1 MIGNMIK
8 CFMKAMAQAYVSEYE
23 TPATTKWGTIIN
35 PLPKGAVLL
44 EETSDVLQWKRRYQV
59 LVDGR
64 IIEYTETDDC
74 LGYTKK
80 SRIVKE

>member
-1 MIGNMIK
+1 MIEMIK
-8 CFMKAMAQAYVSEYE
+8 CFIKAMAQSYVSDE
-23 TPATTKWGTIIN
+23 TASTTKWGTIIN

-44 EETSDVLQWKRRYQV
+44 EETSDVLQWKRRYQQI
-59 LVDGR
+59 LADGR